1 MLHPSELRS
10 VEHDINAIAQQF
22 SLPVSEVHDIVWDEI
37 HSLEQRARI
46 RDFIPLLAAKE
57 VKAVLRASRPH

>member
-1 MLHPSELRS
+1 MLHSSELRS

-22 SLPVSEVHDIVWDEI
+22 SLPVSKVHDIVWNEI

-57 VKAVLRASRPH
+57 VKAVLRASRLH

>member
-10 VEHDINAIAQQF
+10 VEQDINAIAQQF
-22 SLPVSEVHDIVWDEI
+22 SLRVSDVHDIVWDEI
-37 HSLEQRARI
+37 HSLERRARI

-57 VKAVLRASRPH
+57 VKAVLRAIRPH